1 MKNTIKLLG
10 GALVAAVI
18 LFTACGG
25 GESPKAVAQKFITAI
40 EDKKFDDAAA
50 LGTEDTK
57 KAVQML
63 QSFASMMPADA
74 KKKEFEFGEEK
85 VDGDKATV
93 SYKEKGTDKEQTVN
107 LVKQDGKWLVSMS
120 KEEMTGGSGSESAEP
135 TAPVDSAAT
144 AAPAADSAAAPA
156 TK

>member
-25 GESPKAVAQKFITAI
+25 SGDSPKAVAQKFITAL
-40 EDKKFDDAAA
+40 EDKKFDEASSVATD
-50 LGTEDTK
+50 ETK
-57 KAVQML
+57 QAVKMIE
-63 QSFASMMPADA
+63 SFASMMPADA

-85 VDGDKATV
+85 IDGDKASV
-93 SYKEKGTDKEQTVN
+93 SYKEKGTDKDQTVN
-107 LVKQDGKWLVSMS
+107 LVKKDGKWLVAMS
-120 KEEMTGGSGSESAEP
+120 KEDMTGGPKTEEA
-135 TAPVDSAAT
+135 APVEVPASVDSAASAT
-144 AAPAADSAAAPA
+144 QPAE